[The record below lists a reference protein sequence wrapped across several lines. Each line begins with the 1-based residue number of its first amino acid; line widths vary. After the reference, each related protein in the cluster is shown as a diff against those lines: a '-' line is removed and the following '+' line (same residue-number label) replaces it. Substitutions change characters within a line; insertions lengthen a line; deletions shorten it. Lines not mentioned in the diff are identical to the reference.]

1 MNQIVIYK
9 INRPYSKGFIEVYCI
24 DGSGAYE
31 YTICD
36 EYNCIL
42 VESTNSYGVPE
53 IALKEAL
60 IHDSEN

>member
-24 DGSGAYE
+24 DRSGAYE
-31 YTICD
+31 YIICD

-60 IHDSEN
+60 IYDSEN